1 MRPNQRLAAIPNTQ
15 HVTSVP
21 SPDKRYR
28 QLDFQAGPIPIY
40 RLGCTRIVRCASV
53 VNHCF
58 DRLDVLEVDAVD
70 GLLVMFLVLGL
81 LGGRNEIKNQVLI

>member
-53 VNHCF
+53 VNHC
-58 DRLDVLEVDAVD
+58 R
-70 GLLVMFLVLGL
+70 MGL